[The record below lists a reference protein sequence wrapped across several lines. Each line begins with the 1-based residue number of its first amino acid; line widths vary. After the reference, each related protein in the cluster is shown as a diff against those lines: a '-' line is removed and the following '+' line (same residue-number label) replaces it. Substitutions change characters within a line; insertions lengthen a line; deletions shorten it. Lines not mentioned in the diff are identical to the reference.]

1 MRSRHSR
8 HRRTFHQ
15 RLFDDST
22 LLLHASLLPLG
33 GPRLAHPRC
42 DLSRCCPGSVHLRSK
57 WTLSNRVHQARVSS
71 LHTPVQTVSAG
82 RLPRVRTR
90 RLWMFLCAYSG
101 FVSVGGVGGGPP
113 ISFPRII
120 PGHMDS
126 ICVCI
131 RSMCVTTVSHM
142 STLFRQRDS
151 SFGSL
156 IVRMLAFI
164 SASEDFSFSMS
175 AFMASISCLCIST
188 IFWRRSARI
197 WLPPAGAGSCAG
209 AFCAHIT

>member
-42 DLSRCCPGSVHLRSK
+42 DLSPCCPGSVHLRSK

-82 RLPRVRTR
+82 RLRINSLALMCSGLRT
-90 RLWMFLCAYSG
+90 
-101 FVSVGGVGGGPP
+101 
-113 ISFPRII
+113 SFFSRP
-120 PGHMDS
+120 DS
-126 ICVCI
+126 
-131 RSMCVTTVSHM
+131 RSACFPV
-142 STLFRQRDS
+142 
-151 SFGSL
+151 
-156 IVRMLAFI
+156 LAFTVHVFVFI
-164 SASEDFSFSMS
+164 VFASLDRAFARHSSTTANPRSSAMLMKSM
-175 AFMASISCLCIST
+175 
-188 IFWRRSARI
+188 AR
-197 WLPPAGAGSCAG
+197 
-209 AFCAHIT
+209 FQF

>member
-42 DLSRCCPGSVHLRSK
+42 DLSPCCPGSVHLRSK

-82 RLPRVRTR
+82 RLPSSIN
-90 RLWMFLCAYSG
+90 RLVLAGFSG
-101 FVSVGGVGGGPP
+101 SFVAISDSV
-113 ISFPRII
+113 
-120 PGHMDS
+120 
-126 ICVCI
+126 
-131 RSMCVTTVSHM
+131 
-142 STLFRQRDS
+142 
-151 SFGSL
+151 
-156 IVRMLAFI
+156 
-164 SASEDFSFSMS
+164 
-175 AFMASISCLCIST
+175 
-188 IFWRRSARI
+188 
-197 WLPPAGAGSCAG
+197 
-209 AFCAHIT
+209 